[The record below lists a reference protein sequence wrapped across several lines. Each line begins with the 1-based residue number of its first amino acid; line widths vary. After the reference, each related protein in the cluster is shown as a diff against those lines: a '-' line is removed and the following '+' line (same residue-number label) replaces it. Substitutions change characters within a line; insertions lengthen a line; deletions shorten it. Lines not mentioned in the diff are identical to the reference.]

1 MRYGFSAFGQCDG
14 AMCAITGEPSRKI
27 RSANLPT
34 RDTFDYSAR
43 KNATFALHA
52 AGAVMSGS
60 MIIYNRHERFCC

>member
-14 AMCAITGEPSRKI
+14 AMCAITGEPSRK
-27 RSANLPT
+27 SANLPT
-34 RDTFDYSAR
+34 RDTFDYRAR

-60 MIIYNRHERFCC
+60 MIIYNRHERVCC